1 MFSDTDEKPG
11 GVIPDFEVEA
21 IKKVNAKQL
30 DAYVS
35 SNLQLKRKNS
45 YGAFSY
51 KDSRGSSPTL
61 LLDRRK
67 STALTR

>member
-45 YGAFSY
+45 YGAFS
-51 KDSRGSSPTL
+51 SRGSSPTL